1 MTRPVVLIFHRPAAA
16 GEPALVRFLA
26 EVREELVARQARMFR
41 AAGAMEVRLLTDWH
55 EDLSFGEV
63 LRGLA
68 PHGRGGLVVL
78 GSGAVP
84 RLRPADARALVAVA
98 AAGGRVALTNN
109 RYSSDV
115 CAIAEAA
122 TLATLPSLDSDN
134 ALPRWLEERAG
145 YGVSELPGRD
155 RLALDL
161 DTPLDVALAA
171 LAARAPAWLIAA
183 ARAEGVA
190 VPRHEELRGLA
201 ADPYRELLVFGR
213 SGSAT
218 LRWLERNVRC
228 RVRFLAEE
236 RGLRASSPLAIA
248 GGTAPTPPQG
258 QPRAT
263 LGLLLDDTGA
273 PALADIVASLA
284 DGAVIDSRVLLAHR
298 LGADES
304 AWPSAA
310 DRFASDLL
318 RPEIVADQWLAA
330 LTGSAVESSIPI
342 VLGAHTLVGPGL
354 PLLLGP
360 RLKEEAGRAFV
371 HL

>member
-16 GEPALVRFLA
+16 GEPPLVVFLA
-26 EVREELVARQARMFR
+26 RVREELVARQARMFR
-41 AAGAMEVRLLTDWH
+41 AAGAAEVRLLTEWH
-55 EDLSFGEV
+55 AGLSFGEV
-63 LRGLA
+63 LRELA
-68 PHGRGGLVVL
+68 PRRGGGLVVL

-84 RLRPADARALVAVA
+84 RLGPADARALVSVA
-98 AAGGRVALTNN
+98 ARGDRVALTNN

-115 CAIAEAA
+115 CAVAQAA
-122 TLATLPSLDSDN
+122 TLASLPALDSDN
-134 ALPRWLEERAG
+134 SLPRWLEERAG
-145 YGVSELPGRD
+145 YSVSELPGRE

-171 LAARAPAWLIAA
+171 LAPRAPAWLVAA

-190 VPRHEELRGLA
+190 VPRLEQLRALA

-248 GGTAPTPPQG
+248 GGTTPSRSQAR
-258 QPRAT
+258 PRAT
-263 LGLLLDDTGA
+263 LGRLLDCSDR
-273 PALADIVASLA
+273 PDLAEVVAGLA
-284 DGAVIDSRVLLAHR
+284 DGAVIDSRVLLAHL
-298 LGADES
+298 LGGDEGT
-304 AWPSAA
+304 WPSAA

-318 RPEIVADQWLAA
+318 QPESVSDAWLAA
-330 LTGSAVESSIPI
+330 LTRSAADSAIPI
-342 VLGAHTLVGPGL
+342 VLGGHTLVGPGL
-354 PLLLGP
+354 PLLLRSGSG
-360 RLKEEAGRAFV
+360 RVAGASGRT
-371 HL
+371 